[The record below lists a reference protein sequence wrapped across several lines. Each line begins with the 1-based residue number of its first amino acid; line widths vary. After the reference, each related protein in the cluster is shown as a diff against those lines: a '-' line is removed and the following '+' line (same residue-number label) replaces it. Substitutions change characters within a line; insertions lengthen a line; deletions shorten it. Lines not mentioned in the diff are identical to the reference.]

1 MILPYFRKPNWT
13 PSQLKALQ
21 PIRFAILRGASF
33 NEAVRV
39 MRDWGV
45 ALRRTDALEVARHV
59 KATMDAADLI
69 NRLGWDRRPSL
80 ARIPVSPRY
89 MDYEFRF
96 DVPVLVRDKRTKEVR
111 EYHSVV
117 YSDERLTRREII
129 EAAVEQA
136 LSSPVEL
143 AQPFEKIKVEQA
155 VRRGELWE

>member
-1 MILPYFRKPNWT
+1 MILAYFRKPNWS
-13 PSQLKALQ
+13 PAQLKALQ

-33 NEAVRV
+33 NEAIRV
-39 MRDWGV
+39 ARDWGV
-45 ALRRTDALEVARHV
+45 TVRRTDALEVARHV
-59 KATMDAADLI
+59 KATIDEANLI
-69 NRLGWDRRPSL
+69 NRLGWNQRPALSK
-80 ARIPVSPRY
+80 IPVSPRY

-96 DVPVLVRDKRTKEVR
+96 DVPVPVRDKKTKE
-111 EYHSVV
+111 EYIYHSVV

-143 AQPFEKIKVEQA
+143 AQPFESIKVEQA